1 MANGDSRVPS
11 RAAQRREGV
20 GDEALGDL
28 VGEFRTQRRARNLR
42 ALGSGMQGLGRT
54 LRGREADIDQAFIQG
69 GLEGEDAWMTAEE
82 KRVELRDL
90 ELQMRQ
96 EQLQRDQM
104 ELQQRTAL
112 LSFMDSAM
120 SRKLSREEGRLN
132 REQERAIANARM
144 RIQAAQTHS
153 SRRTE
158 RRASMDDM
166 AAQAAANVESMQ
178 GIAVLDRNN
187 DASYYTSLAEQG
199 LILAENTQQ
208 FQDGDIFNA
217 PVVDAEAVRERLAAG
232 SGDSQTGIGA
242 FPAGTTMADASD
254 EQLQLAVDEVLA
266 SEEMGGGTTYKT
278 DRMQSVATEQRAGA
292 ARNRTERLL
301 AEQDFTEAAIN
312 EAIRSHGG
320 NVPAGASEPADHLSP
335 VERVELEMSLARQG
349 IPASI
354 ASSGGAVS
362 DFELWQQDGER
373 GRATASSAGVGV
385 AQVATAAPEV
395 FDPTEVAQIQE
406 AARML
411 GYTVRSDAQGA
422 IQAAQ
427 ESAGREGV
435 TETQEVAQ
443 AGQQAQQPA
452 EQSWLGIPG
461 LERPS
466 DPREESLQAMEMI
479 AEMPEL
485 PPLQHARQQLVQSP
499 QFLQYQQDRGYTDER
514 ETIRQMVKESRQQ
527 DRQGARDTRAAAR
540 ENRQLG
546 IVPEAP
552 EEMARRR
559 EEENE
564 PREPD
569 APVEG
574 AI

>member
-1 MANGDSRVPS
+1 
-11 RAAQRREGV
+11 
-20 GDEALGDL
+20 
-28 VGEFRTQRRARNLR
+28 
-42 ALGSGMQGLGRT
+42 
-54 LRGREADIDQAFIQG
+54 
-69 GLEGEDAWMTAEE
+69 LEGEDAWMTAEE
-82 KRVELRDL
+82 KRTELRDL

-120 SRKLSREEGRLN
+120 SRKLTREEGSL
-132 REQERAIANARM
+132 ERAQRERLERSRQ
-144 RIQAAQTHS
+144 RIQAAQMHS

-158 RRASMDDM
+158 RRTSMDDM

-187 DASYYTSLAEQG
+187 DASYYSSLDAQG

-217 PVVDAEAVRERLAAG
+217 PVVDAAAVSQQLAAG
-232 SGDSQTGIGA
+232 SGENQTGIGA
-242 FPAGTTMADASD
+242 FTAGTTMKTATPQ
-254 EQLQLAVDEVLA
+254 QLQLAVDEVLA
-266 SEEMGGGTTYKT
+266 NEEVGGGSTYKA

-292 ARNRTERLL
+292 ARDRTERLL
-301 AEQDFTEAAIN
+301 AGQDFTEAAIN

-320 NVPAGASEPADHLSP
+320 NVPAGVDEPADHLSP

-354 ASSGGAVS
+354 ASSGGALS

-373 GRATASSAGVGV
+373 GRATASSAGVSF
-385 AQVATAAPEV
+385 AQVAAAAPEV
-395 FDPTEVAQIQE
+395 FDPTEIAQIQE

-485 PPLQHARQQLVQSP
+485 PPLQHARQQLTQSP

-527 DRQGARDTRAAAR
+527 GLQGARDTRAAAR

>member
-1 MANGDSRVPS
+1 
-11 RAAQRREGV
+11 
-20 GDEALGDL
+20 
-28 VGEFRTQRRARNLR
+28 
-42 ALGSGMQGLGRT
+42 
-54 LRGREADIDQAFIQG
+54 
-69 GLEGEDAWMTAEE
+69 
-82 KRVELRDL
+82 
-90 ELQMRQ
+90 MR
-96 EQLQRDQM
+96 L
-104 ELQQRTAL
+104 
-112 LSFMDSAM
+112 
-120 SRKLSREEGRLN
+120 
-132 REQERAIANARM
+132 
-144 RIQAAQTHS
+144 QAAQMHS

-158 RRASMDDM
+158 RRTEMSDV
-166 AAQAAANVESMQ
+166 AAAAAENLESMR

-187 DASYYTSLAEQG
+187 DASYYASLDEQG
-199 LILAENTQQ
+199 LTVVENSQQ

-217 PVVDAEAVRERLAAG
+217 PVVNTADLEARLAVG
-232 SGDSQTGIGA
+232 SGSSQTGIGA
-242 FPAGTTMADASD
+242 FPAGTTLETATN
-254 EQLQLAVDEVLA
+254 EQLQRAADEVLA
-266 SEEMGGGTTYKT
+266 SEEVGGGSTYRT

-292 ARNRTERLL
+292 ARDRTERML

-312 EAIRSHGG
+312 EAIRTHGG
-320 NVPAGASEPADHLSP
+320 NVPSGAPEPADHLSP
-335 VERVELEMSLARQG
+335 VERVELEMALARQG
-349 IPASI
+349 MPASI
-354 ASSGGAVS
+354 ASSGGPVS

-395 FDPTEVAQIQE
+395 FDPTEIAQIQE

-411 GYTVRSDAQGA
+411 VYTVRSDAQGA

-435 TETQEVAQ
+435 TETQEVVQ

-466 DPREESLQAMEMI
+466 DPREESLQAMELI

-499 QFLQYQQDRGYTDER
+499 EFLQYQQDRGYTDER

-527 DRQGARDTRAAAR
+527 DRQAARDTRRAAR
-540 ENRQLG
+540 ENRELG
-546 IVPEAP
+546 IVPESP
-552 EEMARRR
+552 EEMAQRRADQ
-559 EEENE
+559 NE
-564 PREPD
+564 PRDPE

-574 AI
+574 AV

>member
-120 SRKLSREEGRLN
+120 SRKLSREEGRLE
-132 REQERAIANARM
+132 REQRERLERSRQ
-144 RIQAAQTHS
+144 RIQAAQMHS

-158 RRASMDDM
+158 RRTSMDDM

-187 DASYYTSLAEQG
+187 DASYYSSLDAQG

-217 PVVDAEAVRERLAAG
+217 PVVDAAEVEAQLAVG
-232 SGDSQTGIGA
+232 SGRNQTGIGA
-242 FPAGTTMADASD
+242 FPEGTTLQNATQ

-266 SEEMGGGTTYKT
+266 DNETTSTYGLA
-278 DRMQSVATEQRAGA
+278 RRQSVVIEQRAGA
-292 ARNRTERLL
+292 ARDRTEQML
-301 AEQDFTEAAIN
+301 AEQDFTEPAIN

-354 ASSGGAVS
+354 ASSGGALS

-373 GRATASSAGVGV
+373 GRATASSAGVSF
-385 AQVATAAPEV
+385 AQVAAAAPEV
-395 FDPTEVAQIQE
+395 FDPTEIAQIQE

-485 PPLQHARQQLVQSP
+485 PPLQHARQQLTQSP

-527 DRQGARDTRAAAR
+527 GLQGARDTRAAAR